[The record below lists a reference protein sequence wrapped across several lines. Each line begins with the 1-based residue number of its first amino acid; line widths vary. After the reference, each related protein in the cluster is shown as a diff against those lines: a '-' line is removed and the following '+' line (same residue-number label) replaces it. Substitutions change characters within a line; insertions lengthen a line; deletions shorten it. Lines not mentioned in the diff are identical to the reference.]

1 MSRFFMGFLLL
12 VLPSVSL
19 AHEIG
24 IEIKLK
30 ESEVQVVVFFEDDTP
45 AQQAQVT
52 LKNEIG
58 KVLLE
63 GKTNDKGVWS
73 FPTPKAGKYR
83 LEANAGEKHQAKT
96 TFTIPP
102 PK

>member
-1 MSRFFMGFLLL
+1 MGFILL
-12 VLPSVSL
+12 VLPSVSF

-45 AQQAQVT
+45 AQQALVT
-52 LKNEIG
+52 LKDETQ
-58 KVLLE
+58 KVILQ
-63 GKTNDKGVWS
+63 GKTNTKGVWS
-73 FPTPKAGKYR
+73 FATPKPGKYW
-83 LEANAGEKHQAKT
+83 LYADAGEKHQAKT
-96 TFTIPP
+96 TFTIPA